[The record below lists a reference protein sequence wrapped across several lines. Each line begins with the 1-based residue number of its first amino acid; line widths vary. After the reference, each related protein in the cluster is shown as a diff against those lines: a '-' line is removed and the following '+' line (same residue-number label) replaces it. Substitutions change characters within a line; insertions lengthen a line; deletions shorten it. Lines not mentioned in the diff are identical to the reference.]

1 MEALSYKY
9 KEKKIRN
16 FTQKLNLGFLFASL
30 VAGIS
35 LWLGTLIKNIYVVE
49 FSLLF
54 FTTFLTVLFTNLVI
68 DRAYRGLSN
77 EWIYVESPRKVVIK
91 TKCEHRPSLFS
102 TPLISKLFK
111 KSWAH
116 FLIILPSFIVFYVV
130 MAAGLIGY
138 QRLNQVGLNL
148 VNFAPD
154 ISWFFWFPLLW
165 LLTWVANGRVW
176 CQTCPFSGQAEW
188 VQRRHPWK
196 FIKNKLGLKLRWPV
210 KYSTIVYSAIGFS
223 VLTWVEEFYGIGG
236 PGIPL
241 LTSVVLIYIAALEL
255 GIALLFQDRT
265 FCRTVCPLSAPLAIN
280 TMISPLGTFTAKDP
294 EVCRKCTTKDCMK
307 GNDRTHGCPWFAS
320 PVSVYS
326 SSPFCG
332 LASDCYRACPHGNI
346 DWPVKRFPWLDGLF
360 TTRKRYDVAVSVLIL
375 LGVVFFQFF
384 NALPLYSMFD
394 SWLNHVTGWIDVA
407 QSLGPGL
414 SVYGWSTTGYPNP
427 LDYAFLNS
435 VPFLIVVPVAKL
447 ARKYRLA
454 FTSISYSLVP
464 LFAATI
470 LTRNLPKLLGGALL
484 ILNEVTDPAGFGMH
498 NSQIYST
505 FWGHVLQVMGSNP
518 SGATAEWWVM
528 PLMEAVN
535 LFGVYLALRAA
546 KTLSEI
552 DGIPRKYYYVPIL
565 ALGTAFV
572 LITYWMCSPSSPSLP
587 FYNVY
592 IGNVLYNPL
601 QAQPPF

>member
-1 MEALSYKY
+1 MEALSFKY

-16 FTQKLNLGFLFASL
+16 FTQKLNLGFLLASL

-54 FTTFLTVLFTNLVI
+54 FTTFLTVLFANLVI

-116 FLIILPSFIVFYVV
+116 FLIVLPSFIVFYVV
-130 MAAGLIGY
+130 MAAGIVGY

-148 VNFAPD
+148 VNFASD
-154 ISWFFWFPLLW
+154 ISWLFWFPLLW

-196 FIKNKLGLKLRWPV
+196 FVKNKLGLKLRWPV

-236 PGIPL
+236 PGVPL

-320 PVSVYS
+320 PVSVNS

-332 LASDCYRACPHGNI
+332 LASDCYKACPHGNI

-360 TTRKRYDVAVSVLIL
+360 TTRKRYDIAVSVLIL
-375 LGVVFFQFF
+375 LGVTFFQFF
-384 NALPLYSMFD
+384 NALPLYSMLD

-407 QSLGPGL
+407 RSLGPGL

-427 LDYAFLNS
+427 LDYVFLNS

-447 ARKYRLA
+447 TRKYRLA

-470 LTRNLPKLLGGALL
+470 LARNLPKLLGGALL
-484 ILNEVTDPAGFGMH
+484 ILNEVTDPAGFGVH

-518 SGATAEWWVM
+518 SGATAEWRVM

-552 DGIPRKYYYVPIL
+552 DEIPMKYYYVPIL

-587 FYNVY
+587 FYNEY
-592 IGNVLYNPL
+592 LGNVLYNPL